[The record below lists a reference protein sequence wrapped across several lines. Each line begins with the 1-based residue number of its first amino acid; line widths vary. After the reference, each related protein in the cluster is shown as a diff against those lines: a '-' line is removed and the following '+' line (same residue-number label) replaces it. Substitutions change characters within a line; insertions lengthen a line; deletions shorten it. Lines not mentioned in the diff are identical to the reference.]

1 MTNTSLLL
9 DRIER
14 SGLKMGFIAKQLN
27 ISRSTLHRK
36 INNVT
41 YFNQYEI
48 EKLCVLLRITS
59 AKEREAIFFAKRVD

>member
-1 MTNTSLLL
+1 MTNTFLLL
-9 DRIER
+9 DRIR
-14 SGLKMGFIAKQLN
+14 ASGLKMGYIADQLN

-36 INNVT
+36 INNAT

-59 AKEREAIFFAKRVD
+59 AKEKEAIFFAKHVD